1 MAAAPQSYK
10 KGSQDIRDQISTFG
24 LFWAL
29 TKWGIICIIVLMV
42 LLAYLFT

>member
-1 MAAAPQSYK
+1 MAAAPHTYK
-10 KGSQDIRDQISTFG
+10 KGSQDIREQVSTFG

-29 TKWGIICIIVLMV
+29 TKWGIIVVIALMI